1 MRATL
6 RTPLS
11 SHAAGGPGE
20 RHFGTK
26 PTPGLGAARGYRVN
40 PPGPSDATDHERL
53 HTPDNHQGM
62 HVIPTMILFGLVLG
76 RWWRPTL
83 LLAAIV
89 WPAILIAAG
98 LVDVEAGL
106 LTAAG
111 LGALNAAVGILLHQA
126 VLGLTR
132 LGRRFTAR

>member
-1 MRATL
+1 MT
-6 RTPLS
+6 
-11 SHAAGGPGE
+11 AAAWWQPVRIVEVPQEILWLGVLGRPG
-20 RHFGTK
+20 R
-26 PTPGLGAARGYRVN
+26 
-40 PPGPSDATDHERL
+40 S
-53 HTPDNHQGM
+53 
-62 HVIPTMILFGLVLG
+62 VIPTMIAFGLVLG

-132 LGRRFTAR
+132 LGRRFTTR